1 MELNGSLTITLKSE
15 EDIILMGQ
23 FLQQRRTK
31 NSSLEES
38 QPARHEEKEPVRRQE
53 SVANITE
60 IEVTNRL
67 KNAFPRGP
75 FTRSQAIELILK
87 DMSLSAWT
95 VGHILG
101 KAIERKTLRRL
112 RKGEFTFD
120 AIEEPASES
129 NDANNLPLAENKQ
142 KRSLSEKRRSVLK
155 TLQNPLLFFNF
166 VRKLNELNPES
177 IDEELINRDLEPQ
190 EALNDLKKKYPNLIV
205 YKQEDR
211 DFIQEFRN
219 YLESIGIESPKIQ
232 DLVIARMEE
241 DAFSEAELK
250 AFARAQTV
258 ATQQQEHEQQ
268 QEPVIHVGSPSP

>member
-23 FLQQRRTK
+23 FLQQRKTQNPRL
-31 NSSLEES
+31 NEG
-38 QPARHEEKEPVRRQE
+38 QPARHEEKEPDRHQE
-53 SVANITE
+53 SIANNTE
-60 IEVTNRL
+60 IEITNRL
-67 KNAFPRGP
+67 KNAFPNDS
-75 FTRSQAIELILK
+75 FTRSQAIELIQK
-87 DMSLSAWT
+87 DMTLSPWT
-95 VGHILG
+95 IGHFLR

-120 AIEEPASES
+120 AIEEPALES
-129 NDANNLPLAENKQ
+129 NNASNSPLAENKQ
-142 KRSLSEKRRSVLK
+142 KRNLSEKRRSVLK

-166 VRKLNELNPES
+166 VRKLNVLNPEP

-205 YKQEDR
+205 YKEEER

-219 YLESIGIESPKIQ
+219 YLESIGIDSPKIQ
-232 DLVIARMEE
+232 DLVIARMED

-250 AFARAQTV
+250 AFARAQRLAV
-258 ATQQQEHEQQ
+258 QQQEQEQEQQ
-268 QEPVIHVGSPSP
+268 PVIQVGSQSP